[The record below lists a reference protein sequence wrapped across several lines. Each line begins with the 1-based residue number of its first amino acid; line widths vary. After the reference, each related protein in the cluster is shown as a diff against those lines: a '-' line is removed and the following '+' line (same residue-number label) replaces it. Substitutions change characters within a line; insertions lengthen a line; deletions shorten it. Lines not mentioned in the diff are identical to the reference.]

1 MPTSASSLVAAEVAD
16 QNGFTGSEQALQLR
30 QFFPLQLVHCVAI
43 LQRGVIKSFDG
54 SSRTNLSAS
63 GEMIA
68 IDSMFCGR

>member
-30 QFFPLQLVHCVAI
+30 QFFPLQLVHCIAI
-43 LQRGVIKSFDG
+43 ARGVIKSFG
-54 SSRTNLSAS
+54 SSSPMNLSAS
-63 GEMIA
+63 GEVIA